1 MSGRNPVGLPVLS
14 HWDEMIE
21 LYDAYA
27 PYLWAG
33 LAAVVVLLL
42 IWMLVMQVK
51 LGRAVRR
58 YDRVTRGVDG
68 GTLQQILEKEIWRI
82 QEATEKADALET
94 RCESLATDLRRC
106 VQRVGVVRFNPF
118 QDTGGDQSFSI
129 ALLNAQGDGV
139 VLTGMYGRNDTRFY
153 AKPVQANGSKHDLSP
168 EEQQAIQMAG
178 APPAPGP
185 ERS

>member
-1 MSGRNPVGLPVLS
+1 
-14 HWDEMIE
+14 MIE
-21 LYDAYA
+21 LYGAYA

-33 LAAVVVLLL
+33 LAAVVALLL
-42 IWMLVMQVK
+42 IWILALQMK
-51 LGRAVRR
+51 LSRAVRR

-82 QEATEKADALET
+82 QEATEKTDVLEARYEGLAAAL
-94 RCESLATDLRRC
+94 RLC

-129 ALLNAQGDGV
+129 ALLDAQGDGV
-139 VLTGMYGRNDTRFY
+139 VLTGMYGRNDARFW
-153 AKPVQANGSKHDLSP
+153 AKPVQSNGSKYTLAP
-168 EEQQAIQMAG
+168 EELQAIQMASG
-178 APPAPGP
+178 PSAPKP

>member
-1 MSGRNPVGLPVLS
+1 
-14 HWDEMIE
+14 MIE
-21 LYDAYA
+21 FYNAYA

-33 LAAVVVLLL
+33 LAAVVALLL
-42 IWMLVMQVK
+42 VWLLALQVK

-82 QEATEKADALET
+82 QEATEKTGALET
-94 RCESLATDLRRC
+94 YYQNLAADLRRC

-118 QDTGGDQSFSI
+118 QDIGGNQSFSI
-129 ALLNAQGDGV
+129 ALLDAQGDGV
-139 VLTGMYGRNDTRFY
+139 VLTGMHGRNDTRFY
-153 AKPVQANGSKHDLSP
+153 VKPILSNGSTHDLSP

-178 APPAPGP
+178 ATPAAVAKQL
-185 ERS
+185 

>member
-1 MSGRNPVGLPVLS
+1 
-14 HWDEMIE
+14 MIE
-21 LYDAYA
+21 LYNVYA

-33 LAAVVVLLL
+33 LAAVVIVLI
-42 IWMLVMQVK
+42 IWIVALQVK

-82 QEATEKADALET
+82 QEATEKTDDLES
-94 RCESLATDLRRC
+94 RYASLAAALRLC

-129 ALLNAQGDGV
+129 AFLDAQGDGV

-153 AKPVQANGSKHDLSP
+153 AKPIQANTSTYALAP
-168 EEQQAIQMAG
+168 EEQQAIQRAG
-178 APPAPGP
+178 AVPA
-185 ERS
+185 

>member
-1 MSGRNPVGLPVLS
+1 
-14 HWDEMIE
+14 MIE
-21 LYDAYA
+21 LYDANA

-42 IWMLVMQVK
+42 VWMLALQVK

-82 QEATEKADALET
+82 QEATEKTDALET
-94 RCESLATDLRRC
+94 RYQTLAADLRRC
-106 VQRVGVVRFNPF
+106 VQRIGVVRFNPF
-118 QDTGGDQSFSI
+118 QDTGGNQSFSI
-129 ALLNAQGDGV
+129 ALLDAQGDGV

-178 APPAPGP
+178 AGAAPAAEP
-185 ERS
+185 S

>member
-1 MSGRNPVGLPVLS
+1 
-14 HWDEMIE
+14 MIE

-33 LAAVVVLLL
+33 LAAVVALLL
-42 IWMLVMQVK
+42 IWILALQVK

-94 RCESLATDLRRC
+94 RYLDLAAGLRRC
-106 VQRVGVVRFNPF
+106 VQRIGVVRFNPF
-118 QDTGGDQSFSI
+118 QDTGGNQSFSI
-129 ALLNAQGDGV
+129 ALLDAKGDGV

-178 APPAPGP
+178 APSAPAS
-185 ERS
+185 ERAQSS

>member
-1 MSGRNPVGLPVLS
+1 
-14 HWDEMIE
+14 MIE
-21 LYDAYA
+21 LYGAYA

-33 LAAVVVLLL
+33 LAAVVVLLV
-42 IWMLVMQVK
+42 IWILALQVK

-82 QEATEKADALET
+82 QEATEKADALEA
-94 RCESLATDLRRC
+94 RYDGLAANLRLC

-129 ALLNAQGDGV
+129 ALLDAQGDGV
-139 VLTGMYGRNDTRFY
+139 VMTAMYGRNDTRFW
-153 AKPVQANGSKHDLSP
+153 AKPIQSNSSKNTLAP

-178 APPAPGP
+178 GSAAIKA
-185 ERS
+185 

>member
-1 MSGRNPVGLPVLS
+1 
-14 HWDEMIE
+14 MIE
-21 LYDAYA
+21 LYGVYA

-33 LAAVVVLLL
+33 LAVLVVLLAVWIVAL
-42 IWMLVMQVK
+42 QVK

-82 QEATEKADALET
+82 QEATEKADVLEA
-94 RCESLATDLRRC
+94 RYESLAAGLSRC
-106 VQRVGVVRFNPF
+106 VQRIGVVRFNPY
-118 QDTGGDQSFSI
+118 QDTGGNQSFSI
-129 ALLNAQGDGV
+129 ALLDAQGDGV

-178 APPAPGP
+178 SSG
-185 ERS
+185 